1 MTDYKSLVAAVS
13 ADDAQVTEVLAK
25 LGISDGSKVIVVAGK
40 AMKVG
45 DEFEITGVDKVG
57 NTTDGDFIPFI
68 FTCSNGKSIGC
79 KNFADIEWPK
89 DAVNVPTLGRTAS
102 EVVRFSL
109 WSQTNHIKYVVDR
122 IKLGDERTLQDGTK
136 YTPKEITLS
145 VVQ

>member
-1 MTDYKSLVAAVS
+1 MQDYKNLVAAV
-13 ADDAQVTEVLAK
+13 ATDDAQVTEVLAN

-57 NTTDGDFIPFI
+57 NTTNEDFIPFI

-89 DAVNVPTLGRTAS
+89 DAKVPILGRTAS

-109 WSQTNHIKYVVDR
+109 WSKANHIKYVVDR
-122 IKLGDERTLQDGTK
+122 IKLGEERTLQDGTK

-145 VVQ
+145 VL

>member
-1 MTDYKSLVAAVS
+1 MENNKKLVDAVS
-13 ADDAQVTEVLAK
+13 TDDAQVTEVLAK

-57 NTTDGDFIPFI
+57 NTTSEDFIPFI

-89 DAVNVPTLGRTAS
+89 GVVAPTLGRTAS
-102 EVVRFSL
+102 EVVRFGL
-109 WSQTNHIKYVVDR
+109 WSQSNHIKYVVER
-122 IKLGDERTLQDGTK
+122 IKLGEERTLPDGTK

-145 VVQ
+145 V